1 MLNNAKLNTLES
13 TVTWQSFMI
22 GLNSELAEVNLKSKS
37 EVELGDDTDKNLK
50 GIWSFEDR
58 NSSSDFLS
66 NTVANL
72 SQ

>member
-1 MLNNAKLNTLES
+1 
-13 TVTWQSFMI
+13 MI

>member
-1 MLNNAKLNTLES
+1 MLNNAKLNALES

>member
-1 MLNNAKLNTLES
+1 
-13 TVTWQSFMI
+13 MI

-72 SQ
+72 SQWQEIQNS